1 MKCVSYLQKAK
12 KLKPEYDAGLDN
24 DVVNHPKHYE
34 DAAVLAKF
42 EPIDLAR
49 RYSFAIGNAIKYI
62 LRAPYKGNEKQ
73 DLEKAKWYLDRAWLK
88 FFDLSTIDLTI
99 NYIKPNAN
107 LLDTFIINSFKLN
120 NKYIRLLILDD
131 NGLISRE
138 SIEATTNEI
147 TKYLKSVV

>member
-1 MKCVSYLQKAK
+1 M
-12 KLKPEYDAGLDN
+12 YD
-24 DVVNHPKHYE
+24 
-34 DAAVLAKF
+34 F
-42 EPIDLAR
+42 C
-49 RYSFAIGNAIKYI
+49 IGNAIKYI

-88 FFDLSTIDLTI
+88 FFDLSAIDLTTS
-99 NYIKPNAN
+99 YIKPNAN

-120 NKYIRLLILDD
+120 NKYIRLLIIDD

>member
-1 MKCVSYLQKAK
+1 MDQ
-12 KLKPEYDAGLDN
+12 
-24 DVVNHPKHYE
+24 VNHPEHYVK
-34 DAAVLAKF
+34 ASITINL
-42 EPIDLAR
+42 EPIQLCECYDFCL
-49 RYSFAIGNAIKYI
+49 GNAIKYI

-88 FFDLSTIDLTI
+88 FFDLSAIDLTTS
-99 NYIKPNAN
+99 YIKPNAN

-120 NKYIRLLILDD
+120 NKYIRLLIIDD

>member
-1 MKCVSYLQKAK
+1 MRRMD
-12 KLKPEYDAGLDN
+12 P
-24 DVVNHPKHYE
+24 VNHPEHYQK
-34 DAAVLAKF
+34 ASIAVII
-42 EPIDLAR
+42 EPIQLAEM
-49 RYSFAIGNAIKYI
+49 YDFCIGNAIKYI

-88 FFDLSTIDLTI
+88 FFDLSAIDLTI

-120 NKYIRLLILDD
+120 NKYIRLLIIDD

>member
-1 MKCVSYLQKAK
+1 MD
-12 KLKPEYDAGLDN
+12 P
-24 DVVNHPKHYE
+24 VNHPEHYGK
-34 DAAVLAKF
+34 ASITINL
-42 EPIDLAR
+42 EPIQLCECYDFCL
-49 RYSFAIGNAIKYI
+49 GNAIKYI

-88 FFDLSTIDLTI
+88 FFDLSSIDLATS
-99 NYIKPNAN
+99 YIKPNTN

-120 NKYIRLLILDD
+120 NKYIRLLIIDD